1 MHVKGRTGPGPA
13 PDLPLSSD
21 VNAVVSQAQ
30 TRFAALDDGTGLLD
44 AARIQEIAQWV
55 WASFYPGGKLL
66 STGELE
72 AEAMKLRRQLDV
84 EDGKMSFAEF
94 GAYLRRAATLHYTMR
109 RQEKRNGMQTLTKQL
124 VCSSAG
130 PVDGPCTAEPS
141 LKAVSHEKRK
151 ARESASRRASAI
163 PSESP
168 KADEL
173 DAGCSMAAVVRRANK
188 RFAAL
193 DREGTGLLDRERIK
207 VLADCVWAS
216 VRPDGKELSAS
227 ELEAELKHLQ
237 RRLDAADDGQ
247 MDFGEFEA
255 YLRRRGANISKQR
268 QLSMRRKTELKP
280 PNQRLMQKSMRA
292 NESLHCKLSRSSGGA
307 EKKPDADSLPLL
319 AAVRQGDLRAV
330 EARFLLC
337 SQYWLCLPTSHACRH

>member
-1 MHVKGRTGPGPA
+1 
-13 PDLPLSSD
+13 
-21 VNAVVSQAQ
+21 
-30 TRFAALDDGTGLLD
+30 
-44 AARIQEIAQWV
+44 
-55 WASFYPGGKLL
+55 
-66 STGELE
+66 
-72 AEAMKLRRQLDV
+72 
-84 EDGKMSFAEF
+84 
-94 GAYLRRAATLHYTMR
+94 MR

-124 VCSSAG
+124 ACSSAG
-130 PVDGPCTAEPS
+130 PVDGPFTAEPS

-173 DAGCSMAAVVRRANK
+173 DAGCSMDAVVRRANK

-207 VLADCVWAS
+207 VLADCVWAV

-268 QLSMRRKTELKP
+268 QLSMRRETELKP
-280 PNQRLMQKSMRA
+280 PNQRLMQKSMSA
-292 NESLHCKLSRSSGGA
+292 NESLHSKLFRSSGGA
-307 EKKPDADSLPLL
+307 EKKPDADSVPLL

-337 SQYWLCLPTSHACRH
+337 SQCRLYLPTSHACRQ